1 MTAEPG
7 ETDAGLERA
16 LEEAFARAQAS
27 LGEGRLATYIPEL
40 GRADPSKLAVSLHTV
55 DGRES
60 GAGDVDEPFTLQ
72 SISKVFTL
80 AYALRSVGNGFLSRM
95 SMEPSG
101 DAFHS
106 IIRLEQEQGRP
117 RNPYINTGA
126 ILVSEQLP
134 GRSPQEKID
143 GVLGFLRELAR
154 SDRIDVDNN
163 AYRSEA
169 ETGNRN
175 RALAHFMKHHG
186 TVENSA
192 VAVDTYFRQCAIRAT
207 ARLLGRMSL
216 FLANKG
222 VDPVTGRRV
231 LDEESNRLI
240 VALMA
245 TCGLYDE
252 IGRFAV
258 GVGLPGKSGVS
269 GGIMAVAPRR
279 MTIAV
284 YSPELD
290 PNGNSVAGL
299 AALTALSEKLRLS
312 LFE

>member
-1 MTAEPG
+1 MTAEPI

-16 LEEAFARAQAS
+16 VQEAFACAQSS
-27 LGEGRLATYIPEL
+27 LGEGRVATYIPEL
-40 GRADPSKLAVSLHTV
+40 GRADPSKLAVNLHTV
-55 DGRES
+55 DGRVS

-80 AYALRSVGNGFLSRM
+80 AYALRSGGDGFLRQM

-106 IIRLEQEQGRP
+106 IVRLEQEQGRP

-134 GRSPQEKID
+134 GRNPEEKID
-143 GVLGFLRELAR
+143 GFLDFLKELAR
-154 SDRIDVDNN
+154 SDRIEIDDN
-163 AYRSEA
+163 AYRSES

-186 TVENSA
+186 TIENPT
-192 VAVDTYFRQCAIRAT
+192 VAVETYFRQCSIRAT
-207 ARLLGRMSL
+207 ALLLGRMSL

-222 VDPVTGRRV
+222 VDPVTGRRI
-231 LDEESNRLI
+231 LDEKSNGMI

-258 GVGLPGKSGVS
+258 RVGLPGKSGVS
-269 GGIMAVAPRR
+269 GGIMAVAPQR

-284 YSPELD
+284 FSPKLD
-290 PNGNSVAGL
+290 PKGNSVAGL

>member
-1 MTAEPG
+1 MTAEPI
-7 ETDAGLERA
+7 ETDAGLERGVQ
-16 LEEAFARAQAS
+16 EAFACAQSS
-27 LGEGRLATYIPEL
+27 LGGGRLATYIPEL
-40 GRADPSKLAVSLHTV
+40 GRVDPSKRAVSLHAV
-55 DGRES
+55 DGRVL

-80 AYALRSVGNGFLSRM
+80 AYALRAGGDGFLSKM

-106 IIRLEQEQGRP
+106 IVRLEQEQGRP

-134 GRSPQEKID
+134 GRNPEEKID
-143 GVLGFLRELAR
+143 GFLDFLKELAR
-154 SDRIDVDNN
+154 FDRLEVDDNT
-163 AYRSEA
+163 YRSEV

-186 TVENSA
+186 TIE
-192 VAVDTYFRQCAIRAT
+192 I
-207 ARLLGRMSL
+207 LLGRMSL

-222 VDPVTGRRV
+222 VDPVTGCRI
-231 LDEESNRLI
+231 LDEKSNRMI

-258 GVGLPGKSGVS
+258 QVGLPGKSGVS

-284 YSPELD
+284 YSPKLD
-290 PNGNSVAGL
+290 PKGNSVAGM
-299 AALTALSEKLRLS
+299 AALTVLSEKLRLS